1 MKELMLLIPLGSALL
16 LTGCA
21 GTETEFECN
30 ATTSDTC
37 MTMEQANEKA
47 KAREESAS
55 AKPVAAGLP
64 RLAEGNFRTSSPVSY
79 PLPSQPDLTRARVV
93 GDKERARA
101 VFLNNPT
108 ENNAA
113 AYFETEKRMLSLPV
127 VKMSLP
133 VVASTFTSPS
143 TLPGNYPQPL
153 RKGEQTAS
161 LWIAPYIDSE
171 DVYHQ
176 PTTVSFV
183 VTPSAWGQPRIN

>member
-55 AKPVAAGLP
+55 AKPAAAGLP
-64 RLAEGNFRTSSPVSY
+64 RLADGNFRTLSQVSY
-79 PLPSQPDLTRARVV
+79 PLPPQPTLSATGTAPVST
-93 GDKERARA
+93 AA
-101 VFLNNPT
+101 VKP
-108 ENNAA
+108 AG
-113 AYFETEKRMLSLPV
+113 MLSAPLTAAPV
-127 VKMSLP
+127 SQ
-133 VVASTFTSPS
+133 TFRSPA
-143 TLPGNYPQPL
+143 TLPGNYPRPL

-161 LWIAPYIDSE
+161 LWIAPYIDAE

-176 PTTVSFV
+176 PTTVLFV

>member
-21 GTETEFECN
+21 GTETEFQCN

-47 KAREESAS
+47 KAREESA
-55 AKPVAAGLP
+55 AKPAAAGLP
-64 RLAEGNFRTSSPVSY
+64 QLAEGNFRTTSVNSF
-79 PLPSQPDLTRARVV
+79 PLPPQPNLNRARVAAER
-93 GDKERARA
+93 ERARA
-101 VFLNNPT
+101 VYLNNPT
-108 ENNAA
+108 AKNEAI
-113 AYFETEKRMLSLPV
+113 YFETEKRLQSLPV

-143 TLPGNYPQPL
+143 TPPGNYPRPL
-153 RKGEQTAS
+153 RKGEETTS
-161 LWIAPYIDSE
+161 LWIAPYVDSD

-176 PTTVSFV
+176 PATVLFV
-183 VTPSAWGQPRIN
+183 VKPSAWGQPRLN